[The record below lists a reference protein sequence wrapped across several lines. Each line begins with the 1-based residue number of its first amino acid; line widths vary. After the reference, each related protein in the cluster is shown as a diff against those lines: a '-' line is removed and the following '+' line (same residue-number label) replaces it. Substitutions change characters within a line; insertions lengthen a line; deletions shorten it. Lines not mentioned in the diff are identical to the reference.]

1 MKNDLLLLAA
11 AAIWGFAFVAQRAG
25 MELIGPLTYN
35 GVRFSLG
42 LVSLLPVLLFSLR
55 TGAGR
60 KTGGGPEAAL
70 HPAEAVKRPPRRG
83 PRLLAWG
90 CLIGFLLC
98 AACAFQQMG
107 LVFTTAGKA
116 GFITCLYVVLV
127 PLFGVFLGTRSGPG
141 GWIGAVLAVSGLYL
155 LSVHGSV
162 SLNKGDLF
170 VFISSFFFAAQTLL
184 VAKTS
189 SRFHPIVFSFVQY
202 AVSAVLSLAAA
213 LFTEE
218 IRVRAILSAWLP
230 LVYGGVFSVGLAYSL
245 QITAL
250 RKAHPTH
257 ASILLS
263 LAGLFAAAGGF
274 LILGERLGGR
284 EITGGLLMLAGAI
297 TSRIKK

>member
-1 MKNDLLLLAA
+1 MKNDLLLLVT

-55 TGAGR
+55 SGPGRPGGALN
-60 KTGGGPEAAL
+60 P
-70 HPAEAVKRPPRRG
+70 PQAVKRPLRG
-83 PRLLAWG
+83 GQRLVAWG
-90 CLIGFLLC
+90 CFIGFLLC
-98 AACAFQQMG
+98 VACAFQQTG

-127 PLFGVFLGTRSGPG
+127 PLFGVFLGVRSGPG
-141 GWIGAVLAVSGLYL
+141 GWIGAILAVSGLYL
-155 LSVHGSV
+155 LSVHGSL
-162 SLNKGDLF
+162 SLNKGDLL

-184 VAKTS
+184 TAKTS
-189 SRFHPIVFSFVQY
+189 SRFHPIVFSFIQY
-202 AVSAVLSLAAA
+202 AVCAVLSLTVA

-218 IRVRAILSAWLP
+218 IRIRAILSAWLP

-250 RKAHPTH
+250 RKANPTH
-257 ASILLS
+257 ASVLLS
-263 LAGLFAAAGGF
+263 LEGLFAAAGGF
-274 LILGERLGGR
+274 LVLGERLGGR
-284 EITGGLLMLAGAI
+284 EIVGGLLMLGGAI
-297 TSRIKK
+297 VSQVRK